1 MDLEVHK
8 TRLLKICQV
17 RMVDFVGTSNPQVA
31 GSIPA
36 EGANRGN
43 FPVLNE
49 ALTPQSL
56 TIAGW
61 NLRKMTSSSTPNMAP
76 AK

>member
-1 MDLEVHK
+1 
-8 TRLLKICQV
+8 
-17 RMVDFVGTSNPQVA
+17 
-31 GSIPA
+31 
-36 EGANRGN
+36 
-43 FPVLNE
+43 
-49 ALTPQSL
+49 LTPQSL